1 MRNRVPLAGM
11 LPSHDEFNIGDLVY
25 VKLAPVQV
33 EGEWQND
40 EALALIIDE
49 AVPGIYT
56 VQPVNEPQQ
65 RRNTTTASMRKAN
78 DNE

>member
-25 VKLAPVQV
+25 VKLPPACV
-33 EGEWQND
+33 EGEWHPV

-49 AVPGIYT
+49 AVPGVYT
-56 VQPVNEPQQ
+56 VQPVKDPQQ

>member
-25 VKLAPVQV
+25 AKISTFDMIT
-33 EGEWQND
+33 EE
-40 EALALIIDE
+40 LALVIEE

-56 VQPVNEPQQ
+56 VQPVSEPQT
-65 RRNTTTASMRKAN
+65 RRNVTPAQMRKAN